1 MRRDDRCNRSLT
13 FAARTAAVLLA
24 FLCAAV
30 ASAQVCSCGAHPPP
44 SPPNRTFTP
53 YANTPE
59 DLEPFAK
66 FTEPYYKNYTKT
78 PEYNG
83 AARDPKT
90 PGPADVS
97 EVAIGFMAPLE
108 HHKDQALGQAMLHG
122 AQMAVD
128 EANARGGY
136 GGKPFRLK
144 IHADS
149 AIWGASSNELVK
161 MVYNDEVW
169 AMMSSVSADTTHIA
183 LRVSL
188 RAELPMVN
196 SAATDPTIPETL
208 IPWILTSLQDDR
220 VQGYT
225 LARRIYTDLGLKRI
239 ALLRVNERYGRF
251 GVLKFKDASRR
262 LGHPVVIEQKFDP
275 METSFTRYL
284 KVINDS
290 RVDGIVL
297 WADAAAAGA
306 ILKQM
311 HQMGMKQPVFGAARV
326 VGDALLQIAGPDA
339 EGLEVVYPYDPNRDD
354 PAWIDFQKR
363 FTAAYHAKVDMFS
376 ALAYD
381 TMNILLQSICQ
392 AGLNRGLI
400 RDALYSVESYKGVT
414 GEMVFDPNAKNIAPL
429 YLGKVKDGKFTYR
442 RYTMEKP
449 YAVVGEGGVG
459 FAGPETAGAQGE
471 LKIGLF
477 GPGAEALAPTVRT
490 AGYRVVG
497 VSSDVPWGKAADE
510 LVKLVYDPGVIGVIA
525 TDRASAHLAEQIA
538 VKTFVPVIAI
548 SSDRALTSTNVP
560 WIFRLDAGTSV
571 AEAIGCL
578 TGAAAQ
584 AGPNRGKIRDY
595 LSSGAGVFAFASNGE
610 PR

>member
-122 AQMAVD
+122 AQMAVA

-136 GGKPFRLK
+136 GGKPFSLK

-161 MVYNDEVW
+161 MVYDDKVW

-459 FAGPETAGAQGE
+459 FAGPETDGAQGE

-477 GPGAEALAPTVRT
+477 GPGAEALAPTVRA
-490 AGYRVVG
+490 AGFRVVG
-497 VSSDVPWGKAADE
+497 VSSDVPWGKASDE

-538 VKTFVPVIAI
+538 VKIFGDRDILGPRADVDERPVDLPAGGRHVRGRGH
-548 SSDRALTSTNVP
+548 SLPDRCRGPS
-560 WIFRLDAGTSV
+560 R
-571 AEAIGCL
+571 
-578 TGAAAQ
+578 AQ
-584 AGPNRGKIRDY
+584 
-595 LSSGAGVFAFASNGE
+595 